1 MEMTMDEDRKKREAA
16 LSAVSQ
22 KINDYQ
28 NDIRRNIG
36 SKNDIINFHYKAMIA
51 ELLKIQALLR

>member
-1 MEMTMDEDRKKREAA
+1 MDEDRKKREAA